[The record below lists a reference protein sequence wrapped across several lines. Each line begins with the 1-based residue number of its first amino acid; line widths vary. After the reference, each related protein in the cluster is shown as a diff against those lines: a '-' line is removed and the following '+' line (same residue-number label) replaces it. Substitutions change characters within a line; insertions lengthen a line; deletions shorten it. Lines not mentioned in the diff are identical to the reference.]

1 MKIAVLKGDGI
12 GPEIVEAAQTVLNK
26 ANDLFDLKI
35 EYKEALF
42 GGSAYDVYGNPY
54 PEETQNVVKDCDAV
68 LLGAVGAPKYDTVEP
83 RTMRPEAGLLAI
95 RKSLG
100 LYCNIRPIKYYD
112 FLADRVVWKK
122 GLLDGLDLVIC
133 RELTGGAYFGKRDHD
148 ENSAYDTISYSRE
161 EITRIVRDAF
171 EMAKNRDRKIL
182 HSIDKANVLDS
193 SRLWRSI
200 VNDMAKEYPEVEVH
214 HLYVDNAAMQ
224 LIVNPTQF
232 DVIVTENMFG
242 DILSDESAAL
252 GGSLGMLPSA
262 SLGGSISL
270 FEPSHG
276 SAPDLAGQNIAN
288 PIATILSAAMLLR
301 FSAKNEQAARA
312 IETAVTE
319 VLEENIKTA
328 DLADATSKV
337 VGTKEMAQ
345 EIVSRMHV

>member
-26 ANDLFDLKI
+26 ANELFDLNI

-54 PEETQNVVKDCDAV
+54 PEETQEIVKSCDAV
-68 LLGAVGAPKYDTVEP
+68 LLGSVGAPKYDAVEP

-148 ENSAYDTISYSRE
+148 DDSAYDTISYSRE

-171 EMAKNRDRKIL
+171 EMAKNRDRKVL

-276 SAPDLAGQNIAN
+276 SAPDLAGQNVAN

-301 FSAKNEQAARA
+301 FSAKNEEAARA
-312 IETAVTE
+312 IETAVTD
-319 VLEENIKTA
+319 VLEANIKTA
-328 DLADATSKV
+328 DLADASSKV

-345 EIVSRMHV
+345 EIVSRMHK

>member
-12 GPEIVEAAQTVLNK
+12 GPEIVEAAQIVLNK
-26 ANDLFDLKI
+26 VNEKFQLGI

-42 GGSAYDVYGNPY
+42 GGAAYDIYGNPY
-54 PEETQNVVKDCDAV
+54 PEESQNIVAECDAI
-68 LLGAVGAPKYDTVEP
+68 LLGAVGAPKYDQIEP
-83 RTMRPEAGLLAI
+83 SSLRPESGLLAI

-100 LYCNIRPIKYYD
+100 LYCNIRPIQYYE
-112 FLADRVVWKK
+112 FLADRVVWKR
-122 GLLDGLDLVIC
+122 GLLDGLNIVIC

-148 ENSAYDTISYSRE
+148 ENSAYDTISYSRP
-161 EITRIVRDAF
+161 EIERIVRDAF
-171 EMAKNRDRKIL
+171 ELAKNRDRKCL

-193 SRLWRSI
+193 SRLWRKV
-200 VNDMAKEYPEVEVH
+200 VNEVAQEYPEVEVH
-214 HLYVDNAAMQ
+214 HMYVDNAAMQ
-224 LIVNPTQF
+224 LVVHPTQF

-262 SLGGSISL
+262 SLGGKISL

-276 SAPDLAGQNIAN
+276 SAPDIAGKNIAN

-301 FSAKNEQAARA
+301 FSAKNEEAARA
-312 IETAVTE
+312 IEQAVNA
-319 VLEENIKTA
+319 VLEDNIKTP
-328 DLADATSKV
+328 DLADETSEV

-345 EIVSRMHV
+345 KIAERI

>member
-12 GPEIVEAAQTVLNK
+12 GPEIVEAAQVVLNK
-26 ANDLFDLKI
+26 ADEKFNLGLT
-35 EYKEALF
+35 YQEALF
-42 GGSAYDVYGNPY
+42 GGAAYDVYGNPY
-54 PEETQNVVKDCDAV
+54 PPETQDIVAGCDAI
-68 LLGAVGAPKYDTVEP
+68 LLGSVGAPKYDKIEP
-83 RTMRPEAGLLAI
+83 SSLRPESGLLAI

-122 GLLDGLDLVIC
+122 GLLDGLDIVIC
-133 RELTGGAYFGKRDHD
+133 RELTGGAYFGARGRD
-148 ENSAYDTISYSRE
+148 ENSAFDTIAYSRP
-161 EITRIVRDAF
+161 EIERIVRDAF
-171 EMAKNRDRKIL
+171 EMANNRERKLL

-193 SRLWRSI
+193 SRLWREI
-200 VNDMAKEYPEVEVH
+200 VNEIAVEYPEVHVE

-262 SLGGSISL
+262 SLGGKISL

-276 SAPDLAGQNIAN
+276 SAPDIAGQGIAN

-301 FSAKNEQAARA
+301 FSAKHEEAAKA
-312 IETAVTE
+312 IENAVNA
-319 VLEENIKTA
+319 VLADNIKTP
-328 DLADATSKV
+328 DLADAASRV
-337 VGTKEMAQ
+337 VGTMEMAQ
-345 EIVSRMHV
+345 EIAARI

>member
-12 GPEIVEAAQTVLNK
+12 GPEIVEAAQAVLNRVDEK
-26 ANDLFDLKI
+26 FELGLV
-35 EYKEALF
+35 YQEALF
-42 GGSAYDVYGNPY
+42 GGAAYDVYGNPY
-54 PEETQNVVKDCDAV
+54 PEETQKIVAECDAI
-68 LLGAVGAPKYDTVEP
+68 LLGAVGAPKYDKIEP
-83 RTMRPEAGLLAI
+83 SSLRPESGLLAI

-112 FLADRVVWKK
+112 FLADRVIWKQ
-122 GLLDGLDLVIC
+122 GLLDGLDIVIC
-133 RELTGGAYFGKRDHD
+133 RELTGGAYFGKRGRDGD
-148 ENSAYDTISYSRE
+148 SAFDTISYSRP
-161 EITRIVRDAF
+161 EIERIVRDAF
-171 EMAKNRDRKIL
+171 EMAQKRDRKLL

-193 SRLWRSI
+193 SRLWREV
-200 VNDMAKEYPEVEVH
+200 VNELAQEYPEVHVE

-262 SLGGSISL
+262 SLGGKISL

-276 SAPDLAGQNIAN
+276 SAPDLAGQGIAN

-301 FSAKNEQAARA
+301 FSAKHDEAARA
-312 IETAVTE
+312 IEQAVND
-319 VLEENIKTA
+319 VLADNIKTA
-328 DLADATSKV
+328 DLADEQSRV
-337 VGTKEMAQ
+337 VGTMEMAQ
-345 EIVSRMHV
+345 EIVGRI